1 VLYSGQCHCGKL
13 KASFVTQKTPQALGV
28 RTCQCDFCRRHG
40 AVNISDPDGEVTLD
54 CAPGDLERYRFALR
68 TADFLLCKTCGVYIA
83 AAIGEGEKIVSTIN
97 VAGLRMNDFLGVDE
111 APMEY
116 GAKRPKSASPAAL
129 KNGRRRALPI
139 PSLRLPTL
147 GRTSHGD
154 KIGDISIL
162 LTPALHPEEQ
172 KILHVLREARISGA
186 PSG

>member
-1 VLYSGQCHCGKL
+1 MLYSGQCHCGKL

-116 GAKRPKSASPAAL
+116 GAETTEERIARRFEKWTPTRFTDPELAASNFGP
-129 KNGRRRALPI
+129 
-139 PSLRLPTL
+139 
-147 GRTSHGD
+147 H
-154 KIGDISIL
+154 
-162 LTPALHPEEQ
+162 
-172 KILHVLREARISGA
+172 
-186 PSG
+186 